1 MNRKTWLLILA
12 ALCIAASIAFTVV
25 GILHTN
31 GAASYEN
38 LTSLGEVTFTARAAS
53 TEEDGTY
60 MIYYVSEDGLHTYAR
75 YDVGQEEYDSYNFD
89 VAVSMNEEIENPP
102 QSKIKRY
109 VYTYRKDGEFREAIY
124 DKYMTLNEVAEL
136 IEDGNRVSY
145 VRYYVF
151 AGLLLLFGGYLVF
164 MAFSRRKKARQA

>member
-31 GAASYEN
+31 RAASYEN

-60 MIYYVSEDGLHTYAR
+60 TIYYVSEDLCA
-75 YDVGQEEYDSYNFD
+75 
-89 VAVSMNEEIENPP
+89 
-102 QSKIKRY
+102 
-109 VYTYRKDGEFREAIY
+109 
-124 DKYMTLNEVAEL
+124 L
-136 IEDGNRVSY
+136 
-145 VRYYVF
+145 
-151 AGLLLLFGGYLVF
+151 
-164 MAFSRRKKARQA
+164 